1 MSMIYFK
8 EIWRLVPRP
17 RNMVGFLSRI
27 LQVNLPN
34 HLILMHSYTSAMLL
48 GEKSKPEDSQV
59 FS

>member
-1 MSMIYFK
+1 MSVIYFK

-34 HLILMHSYTSAMLL
+34 HLMRMHSYTSAMLL
-48 GEKSKPEDSQV
+48 GEKSKPQV